1 MVKKSHV
8 HEMLVMFLK
17 KIQQKM
23 RKHKF
28 ITILLTGSDDN
39 SCRFVIDGHCTV
51 VRCDRKT
58 TAHLVQA
65 AFHSEGGVVNTAGY
79 LSHCLLHEVRI
90 SIVGYF
96 QF

>member
-1 MVKKSHV
+1 
-8 HEMLVMFLK
+8 MLVMLLK
-17 KIQQKM
+17 NQTKIGM
-23 RKHKF
+23 HKLM
-28 ITILLTGSDDN
+28 TILLTGSDDN

-65 AFHSEGGVVNTAGY
+65 AFHSEGGVNTAGY